1 MKLSQNLAARRRAKG
16 LTQEG
21 VAERLGV
28 SRQAVSKWES
38 GQSRPEL
45 ELLLALAD
53 LYGCSVDDL
62 LRGTPPD
69 SSGSETS
76 EPAKEEEPEDAPSEA
91 DQLLFESYDRE
102 QRSFAAA
109 ISGGVGLVVAGAALF
124 VFLTL
129 VHPLFGAAV
138 FLLSAA
144 VSVYLFI
151 IYGLRHSQFRREHPY
166 VPNLYTE
173 EDRQTFHRLFSSG
186 VAVAVAVILVDLAGL
201 VLMASSRFSP
211 PAYVGLFLLVLS
223 ASLTILIALGMLR
236 SRFHLNQ
243 PEESDPA
250 YAFQPDPKGESISGA
265 IMLTATAIFL
275 VAGFLFHAWHPAW
288 IVFPLGGIL
297 CGIVSSL
304 RKR

>member
-1 MKLSQNLAARRRAKG
+1 MKLAQNLAFRRRALG

-45 ELLLALAD
+45 ELLLALSD
-53 LYGCSVDDL
+53 LYGCSVDEL

-69 SSGSETS
+69 LPASEQS
-76 EPAKEEEPEDAPSEA
+76 APSEEEEEEAPSEA
-91 DQLLFESYDRE
+91 DRLLFEAYDRE
-102 QRSFAAA
+102 ARTFAAA
-109 ISGGVGLVVAGAALF
+109 ISGGVGLLVAGGALF
-124 VFLTL
+124 FFFSML
-129 VHPLFGAAV
+129 HPLFGAAG
-138 FLLSAA
+138 FLLTAA

-166 VPNLYTE
+166 VPDLYTD

-186 VAVAVAVILVDLAGL
+186 VAIAVAVMVADVAGL
-201 VLMASSRFSP
+201 VFMIPSRFSP
-211 PAYVGLFLLVLS
+211 ASYISLFLLVLS
-223 ASLTILIALGMLR
+223 AALTILIALGMLHG
-236 SRFHLNQ
+236 RFHLNQ
-243 PEESDPA
+243 TEEAASSA
-250 YAFQPDPKGESISGA
+250 AFQPDMEGEGICGA
-265 IMLTATAIFL
+265 IMLAAAGIFL

-304 RKR
+304 RKH